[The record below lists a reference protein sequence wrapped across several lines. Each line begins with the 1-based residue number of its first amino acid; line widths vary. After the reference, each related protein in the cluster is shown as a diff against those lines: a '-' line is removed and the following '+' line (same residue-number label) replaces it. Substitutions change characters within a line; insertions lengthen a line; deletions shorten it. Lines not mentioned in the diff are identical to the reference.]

1 MMKEKWISIVLC
13 LLCLFCALLLIGCG
27 AGTAPAPSAEPVP
40 SADPSA
46 APTAEPSA
54 TPSAS
59 LPDEALKPDVTEA
72 PSPEEEAFALAKSFE
87 GKDLSELIAVL
98 GEPLSSEYGPS
109 CLGNGKDGELK
120 YDGFIV
126 YTTQQGSAETI
137 TLVNAAD

>member
-1 MMKEKWISIVLC
+1 MKEKWISIVLC
-13 LLCLFCALLLIGCG
+13 LLCALLLIGCG
-27 AGTAPAPSAEPVP
+27 SGASPVPAPSAAPAPSAEP
-40 SADPSA
+40 SA
-46 APTAEPSA
+46 APSTAPTA
-54 TPSAS
+54 V

-72 PSPEEEAFALAKSFE
+72 PTAKEEALQIAKSFE

-109 CLGNGKDGELK
+109 CLGDGKDGELK

-126 YTTQQGSAETI
+126 YTTQKGSAETI

>member
-1 MMKEKWISIVLC
+1 MKEKWISIVLC
-13 LLCLFCALLLIGCG
+13 LLCALLLIGCG
-27 AGTAPAPSAEPVP
+27 SGASPVPAPSAAPAPSVEPSAAPSAEP
-40 SADPSA
+40 ST
-46 APTAEPSA
+46 APTAV
-54 TPSAS
+54 

-72 PSPEEEAFALAKSFE
+72 PTAKEEALQIAKGFG

-109 CLGNGKDGELK
+109 CLGDGKDGELK

-126 YTTQQGSAETI
+126 YTTQKGSAETI

>member
-1 MMKEKWISIVLC
+1 MKEKWISIVLC
-13 LLCLFCALLLIGCG
+13 LLCALLLIGCG
-27 AGTAPAPSAEPVP
+27 SGAAPAPTPSAEPAPSAAP
-40 SADPSA
+40 SAEPSA
-46 APTAEPSA
+46 APTAV
-54 TPSAS
+54 

-72 PSPEEEAFALAKSFE
+72 PTAKEEALQIAKSFE

-109 CLGNGKDGELK
+109 CLGDGKDGELK

-126 YTTQQGSAETI
+126 YTTQKGSAETI

>member
-1 MMKEKWISIVLC
+1 MKEKWISIVLC
-13 LLCLFCALLLIGCG
+13 LLCALLLIGCG
-27 AGTAPAPSAEPVP
+27 SGASPVPAPSAAPAPSVEPSAAPSAEP
-40 SADPSA
+40 ST
-46 APTAEPSA
+46 APTAI
-54 TPSAS
+54 

-72 PSPEEEAFALAKSFE
+72 PTAKEEALQIAKSFE

-109 CLGNGKDGELK
+109 CLGDGKDGELK

-126 YTTQQGSAETI
+126 YTTQKGSAETI